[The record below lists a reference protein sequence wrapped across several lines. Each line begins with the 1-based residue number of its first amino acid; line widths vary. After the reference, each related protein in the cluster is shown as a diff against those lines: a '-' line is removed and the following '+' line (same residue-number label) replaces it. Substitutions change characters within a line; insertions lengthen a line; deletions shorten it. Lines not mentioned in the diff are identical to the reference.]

1 MVMATAT
8 RFIPREQILML
19 ESDPTRGTVTAE
31 TDSEPEPEAV
41 TADPPEPTPDE
52 TDHNDETGT

>member
-8 RFIPREQILML
+8 RFILREQILML
-19 ESDPTRGTVTAE
+19 EPDPARGTVAE
-31 TDSEPEPEAV
+31 TESEPEPEAV

>member
-1 MVMATAT
+1 MATAT
-8 RFIPREQILML
+8 QSILREQILMQ
-19 ESDPTRGTVTAE
+19 EPDPARGTVAE

-52 TDHNDETGT
+52 TDLTHETGT

>member
-1 MVMATAT
+1 MATAT
-8 RFIPREQILML
+8 RFILREWILMQ
-19 ESDPTRGTVTAE
+19 ESDPARGTVTE

>member
-1 MVMATAT
+1 MEMANAT
-8 RFIPREQILML
+8 RFILREWILMQ
-19 ESDPTRGTVTAE
+19 ESDPDRGTVAE
-31 TDSEPEPEAV
+31 TDSEPEPEVV